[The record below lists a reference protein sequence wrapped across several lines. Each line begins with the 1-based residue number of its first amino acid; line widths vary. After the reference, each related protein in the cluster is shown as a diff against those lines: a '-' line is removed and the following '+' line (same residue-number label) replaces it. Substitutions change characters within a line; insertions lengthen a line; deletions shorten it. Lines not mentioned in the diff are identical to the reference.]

1 MYFINKFSD
10 EFTCAVPGCGKQ
22 HLERG
27 SECCCSAFAKAI
39 TKDIQADRNLLR
51 EQVSLF
57 RVSTSSKCQQKVEI
71 LIGQP
76 KSQQFQAKV
85 SSFHN
90 YHQKAYLK
98 IVCVKVENTF
108 FSSKR

>member
-57 RVSTSSKCQQKVEI
+57 RVSTSSKCHQKVEI

-76 KSQQFQAKV
+76 KFR
-85 SSFHN
+85 N
-90 YHQKAYLK
+90 YKPRSAVFTTITKRHTLK
-98 IVCVKVENTF
+98 
-108 FSSKR
+108 

>member
-71 LIGQP
+71 FIGQP
-76 KSQQFQAKV
+76 KSQQKSAI
-85 SSFHN
+85 SSQGQQFLQLS
-90 YHQKAYLK
+90 QKAIPK
-98 IVCVKVENTF
+98 NNIC
-108 FSSKR
+108 

>member
-10 EFTCAVPGCGKQ
+10 EFICAVPGCGKQ

-27 SECCCSAFAKAI
+27 SECCCSALAKAI
-39 TKDIQADRNLLR
+39 TKVIQADRNLLR

-98 IVCVKVENTF
+98 IVCVKVENAF